1 MFCILSH
8 SCASLLVCEERANE
22 CFEIASAGLFNCNS
36 ITRSVL
42 KVNEFTLAGAMR
54 RAWFQEPLSG
64 QKKRR
69 GALLL
74 LARKCDIFKKNTT
87 TRDGAPHATIP
98 SGYSTPRIQYTRGLH
113 GRLRVIVLFSLQ
125 KLSKF
130 QIEDKSKTQ
139 RVHPLSCTIPAF
151 SRNKKRRG
159 VECIYLSEAFDCPQR
174 INANNSRPKRPQS
187 NI

>member
-125 KLSKF
+125 KVSKF
-130 QIEDKSKTQ
+130 QIEEQEQNSAS
-139 RVHPLSCTIPAF
+139 PLLFGIYPAF
-151 SRNKKRRG
+151 LGNKKG
-159 VECIYLSEAFDCPQR
+159 VELNASTYL
-174 INANNSRPKRPQS
+174 RPSTAR
-187 NI
+187 NE